1 MPAEIVVDSSV
12 VAALV
17 TPEQHSDW
25 ASKKLSEYDDFHAL
39 DLNYYEVA
47 NAIKYKK
54 SDRFDA
60 KDASKAFMQAIEMLD
75 LYAIHNF
82 SEVINNAIAIA
93 IELNITVYD
102 AAFLSLAEKLDAQLL
117 TLDQKLVKK
126 LEGTKYY
133 NFMEYPTKNYSD
145 LKKQ

>member
-1 MPAEIVVDSSV
+1 MPTEIVVDSSV

-17 TPEQHSDW
+17 TPEQYSDW
-25 ASKKLSEYDDFHAL
+25 ASKKLSEYNDFHAL

-60 KDASKAFMQAIEMLD
+60 KDTLKAFNQATEILD
-75 LYAIHNF
+75 LYAVHNF
-82 SEVINNAIAIA
+82 SEVINNAVAIA

-102 AAFLSLAEKLDAQLL
+102 AAFVALAQKLNAKLL

-126 LEGTKYY
+126 LEGTKY
-133 NFMEYPTKNYSD
+133 FSLMEYPN
-145 LKKQ
+145 KKPIQT

>member
-1 MPAEIVVDSSV
+1 MPTEIVVDSSV

-17 TPEQHSDW
+17 TPEQYSDW
-25 ASKKLSEYDDFHAL
+25 ASKKLSEYNDFHAL

-60 KDASKAFMQAIEMLD
+60 KDTLRAFNQATEILD
-75 LYAIHNF
+75 LYAVHNF
-82 SEVINNAIAIA
+82 SEVINNALAIA

-102 AAFLSLAEKLDAQLL
+102 AAFLALAQKLNAKLL

-126 LEGTKYY
+126 IEGTKY
-133 NFMEYPTKNYSD
+133 FSLMEYPN
-145 LKKQ
+145 KKPIQT

>member
-1 MPAEIVVDSSV
+1 MPTEVVVDSSV

-17 TPEQHSDW
+17 TPEEHSDW
-25 ASKKLSEYDDFHAL
+25 ASKRLSEYDDFHAL

-47 NAIKYKK
+47 NAIKYKT
-54 SDRFDA
+54 DRLGA
-60 KDASKAFMQAIEMLD
+60 KDAIKAFIQAAEMMD
-75 LYAIHNF
+75 LYAVHNF
-82 SEVINNAIAIA
+82 SEVIKDAMVLA

-133 NFMEYPTKNYSD
+133 NFMEYPN
-145 LKKQ
+145 KKT

>member
-1 MPAEIVVDSSV
+1 MPAEVVVDSSV

-17 TPEQHSDW
+17 TPEEYSDW
-25 ASKKLSEYDDFHAL
+25 ASKRLSEYDDFHAL

-54 SDRFDA
+54 SDRFGA
-60 KDASKAFMQAIEMLD
+60 KDAIKAFMQAAEMMN
-75 LYAIHNF
+75 LYAVHNF
-82 SEVINNAIAIA
+82 SEVINDAIAIA
-93 IELNITVYD
+93 LELNVTVYD

-133 NFMEYPTKNYSD
+133 GFMEYPN
-145 LKKQ
+145 KKTSQI

>member
-1 MPAEIVVDSSV
+1 MPTEIVVDSSV

-17 TPEQHSDW
+17 TPEQYSDW
-25 ASKKLSEYDDFHAL
+25 ASKKLSEYDYFHAL

-60 KDASKAFMQAIEMLD
+60 KDATKAFIQATQILD
-75 LYAIHNF
+75 LYTIHNF
-82 SEVINNAIAIA
+82 SEVTNNAVAIA

-102 AAFLSLAEKLDAQLL
+102 AAFLSLAQKLDAKLL

-126 LEGTKYY
+126 LEDTKYLSLT
-133 NFMEYPTKNYSD
+133 EYPN
-145 LKKQ
+145 KKPIQT

>member
-17 TPEQHSDW
+17 TPEQYSNW

-47 NAIKYKK
+47 NAITYKK

-60 KDASKAFMQAIEMLD
+60 KDVANAFMQAAEMLD
-75 LYAIHNF
+75 LYAVHNF
-82 SEVINNAIAIA
+82 SEVIKNAVALA
-93 IELNITVYD
+93 MELNISVYD

-117 TLDQKLVKK
+117 TLDEKLVKK

-133 NFMEYPTKNYSD
+133 SFMESPN
-145 LKKQ
+145 KKTIQT

>member
-1 MPAEIVVDSSV
+1 MPTDIVVDSSV
-12 VAALV
+12 IAALV
-17 TPEQHSDW
+17 TPEQYSDW
-25 ASKKLSEYDDFHAL
+25 ASKKIAEYDDFHAL

-47 NAIKYKK
+47 NAIKYKT

-60 KDASKAFMQAIEMLD
+60 KDTLKAFNQATEILD

-82 SEVINNAIAIA
+82 SEVINNALTIA

-102 AAFLSLAEKLDAQLL
+102 AAFLSLAQKLNAKLL

-126 LEGTKYY
+126 IEDTKY
-133 NFMEYPTKNYSD
+133 FRLMEYPN
-145 LKKQ
+145 KKPIQT

>member
-17 TPEQHSDW
+17 TPEQYSDW

-54 SDRFDA
+54 SDSFDA
-60 KDASKAFMQAIEMLD
+60 KDALKAFIQAMEMMD
-75 LYAIHNF
+75 LYTIHNF

-93 IELNITVYD
+93 IELNVTVYD
-102 AAFLSLAEKLDAQLL
+102 AAFLWLAEKLDAQLL

-126 LEGTKYY
+126 LEGTKHYS
-133 NFMEYPTKNYSD
+133 FMEYPN
-145 LKKQ
+145 KKTTLT

>member
-1 MPAEIVVDSSV
+1 MPTEVVVDSSV

-17 TPEQHSDW
+17 TPEEHSDW
-25 ASKKLSEYDDFHAL
+25 ASKRLSEYDNFHAL

-54 SDRFDA
+54 SDRLDA
-60 KDASKAFMQAIEMLD
+60 KDAIKAFIQAAEMMD
-75 LYAIHNF
+75 LYAVHNF
-82 SEVINNAIAIA
+82 SEVIKDAMVLA

-133 NFMEYPTKNYSD
+133 NFMEYPN
-145 LKKQ
+145 KKT

>member
-17 TPEQHSDW
+17 TPEQYSNW

-60 KDASKAFMQAIEMLD
+60 KDVANAFMQAAEMLD
-75 LYAIHNF
+75 LYAVHNF
-82 SEVINNAIAIA
+82 SEVIKNAVALA
-93 IELNITVYD
+93 MELNISVYD
-102 AAFLSLAEKLDAQLL
+102 AAFLSLAQKLDAQLL
-117 TLDQKLVKK
+117 TLDEKLVKK

-133 NFMEYPTKNYSD
+133 SFMESPN
-145 LKKQ
+145 KKTIQT

>member
-1 MPAEIVVDSSV
+1 MPTEIVVDSSV
-12 VAALV
+12 IAALV
-17 TPEQHSDW
+17 TPEQYSNW
-25 ASKKLSEYDDFHAL
+25 ASKKLSEYNDFHAL

-60 KDASKAFMQAIEMLD
+60 KDTLKAFNQAIEILD

-82 SEVINNAIAIA
+82 SEVINDALAIA

-102 AAFLSLAEKLDAQLL
+102 AAFLALAQKLNAKLL

-126 LEGTKYY
+126 IEGTKY
-133 NFMEYPTKNYSD
+133 FSLMEYPN
-145 LKKQ
+145 KKPIQT

>member
-1 MPAEIVVDSSV
+1 MPTEIVVDSSV

-17 TPEQHSDW
+17 TPEQYSDW
-25 ASKKLSEYDDFHAL
+25 ASKKLSEYNDFHAL

-54 SDRFDA
+54 SERFDA
-60 KDASKAFMQAIEMLD
+60 KDTLKAFNQATEILD
-75 LYAIHNF
+75 LYAVHNF
-82 SEVINNAIAIA
+82 SEVINNALAIA

-102 AAFLSLAEKLDAQLL
+102 AAFLALAQKLNAKLL

-126 LEGTKYY
+126 IEGTKY
-133 NFMEYPTKNYSD
+133 FSLMEYPN
-145 LKKQ
+145 KKPIQT